1 MLSPALELGS
11 AAAGGLETGLRKARI
26 EVEQS
31 GL

>member
-11 AAAGGLETGLRKARI
+11 AAAGGLETSLREGSF

-31 GL
+31 GF